1 MTENIPRTIVGL
13 GEILWDI
20 LPSGKQL
27 GGAPANFAYIS
38 RLLGDHSVIASR
50 VGEDAQGR
58 EALERLN
65 GLTIETAYIQRD
77 PANPTGTASVSLSKD
92 RNAEFVPK
100 ENVAWDHLEWT
111 IDWKHLAARADA
123 VCYGTLAQRSLQSR
137 QTIQRFLEHTR
148 PEAVRIFDINL
159 RGSAFTR
166 ELLAESIR
174 GARILKL
181 NSEESS
187 TISDILALDKRT
199 GGESIA
205 RHLIQIYGL
214 EMVAIT
220 RGAHGSLIVTRD
232 DMIEHP
238 GFDVG
243 KAADTIGAG
252 DAFAATLVH
261 YHLRQ
266 APVAEISE
274 AANRAG
280 AWIATQDGATPIVD
294 PRELQDIVSSRNTK

>member
-1 MTENIPRTIVGL
+1 MWASNCNCGGRRSEMAPFASIDDPRQLLRSVGLPMTENIPRTLVGL

-50 VGEDAQGR
+50 VGEDALGR

-77 PANPTGTASVSLSKD
+77 PANPTGTASVSLSKGRD
-92 RNAEFVPK
+92 AEFAPK

-111 IDWKHLAARADA
+111 KDWQHLAARADA

-137 QTIQRFLEHTR
+137 ETIQRFLKHTR

-166 ELLAESIR
+166 ELLAESIQA
-174 GARILKL
+174 ARILKL

-187 TISDILALDKRT
+187 RISDILALDKRT
-199 GGESIA
+199 EESIA

-220 RGAHGSLIVTRD
+220 RGKYGSLIVTWD
-232 DMIEHP
+232 DAVEHP

-243 KAADTIGAG
+243 EAADTIGAG
-252 DAFAATLVH
+252 DAFAATLVS
-261 YHLRQ
+261 L
-266 APVAEISE
+266 
-274 AANRAG
+274 
-280 AWIATQDGATPIVD
+280 
-294 PRELQDIVSSRNTK
+294 SST